1 MVTQNIYS
9 AMAAVLLMSASGLS
23 LGARAAASTPIVAT
37 ATVSQACSI
46 TTKTDLVFGSYDP
59 IGTNSTAAL
68 NATGQVSVA
77 CSKGASG
84 LKIGIDN
91 GTHLAGTQ
99 RNMAGTLATNLLA
112 YNIFQPPSNS
122 PGAACVFT
130 GNGTGGT
137 GWTNADAGSLS
148 ISGSPGVVARAYN
161 VCGSIPS
168 GQDATVDTYKD
179 TVNATINF

>member
-1 MVTQNIYS
+1 
-9 AMAAVLLMSASGLS
+9 MAAVLLLSASGLS
-23 LGARAAASTPIVAT
+23 LGARAAVSTPIL
-37 ATVSQACSI
+37 VSASVTQACSI
-46 TTKTDLVFGSYDP
+46 TTKTNLVFGSYDP

-77 CSKGASG
+77 CSKGASS

-91 GTHLAGTQ
+91 GTHFVALQ
-99 RNMAGTLATNLLA
+99 RNMAGVPATNLLA
-112 YNIFQPPSNS
+112 YNIFQPP
-122 PGAACVFT
+122 PTAGAACVFT
-130 GNGTGGT
+130 GNGTGGVN
-137 GWTNADAGSLS
+137 WTNTDTGSLS
-148 ISGSPGVVARAYN
+148 ITGSPGVVARVYN